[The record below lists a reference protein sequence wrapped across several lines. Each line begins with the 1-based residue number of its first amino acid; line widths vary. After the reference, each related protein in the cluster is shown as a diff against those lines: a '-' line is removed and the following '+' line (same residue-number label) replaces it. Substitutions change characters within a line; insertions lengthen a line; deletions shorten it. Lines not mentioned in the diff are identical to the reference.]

1 MLLLFIYTVVILYA
15 AEKKL
20 DHNPGCLLDFWRNH
34 NILSV
39 VGVAKD
45 PQYHSAKP
53 PYFREEDAR
62 AQGREGRDQ
71 GDSRSG
77 DVLGPSDR
85 SLWRED
91 PILNPE
97 LHYVLALASLV
108 NSPAPV
114 PSSVKWA

>member
-1 MLLLFIYTVVILYA
+1 MPAGL
-15 AEKKL
+15 
-20 DHNPGCLLDFWRNH
+20 WRNH

-97 LHYVLALASLV
+97 LHYVLALANLV